1 MPATLTDAMKS
12 DLHLG
17 NAELKIALWS
27 DTALTATTFTDADS
41 IFTVKDTLAITEGTP
56 TFTSLKLD
64 QLNET
69 YAAPLTDKGDSTIA
83 ATIPFNAME
92 LFDYFYTAAGT
103 QPTATEAAP
112 LVIDGESYKEAK
124 AFKFSDKVVKARV
137 YIRSQSGNTAIVLM
151 NVNLAVSIAY
161 SNVSSSPLGLAL
173 SGSIMEDGAR
183 GSIVVLKG

>member
-1 MPATLTDAMKS
+1 MPATLTDAIKS

-17 NAELKIALWS
+17 NAEVKVALWT
-27 DTALTATTFTDADS
+27 DTDLSASTFTDADS
-41 IFTVKDTLAITEGTP
+41 IFTVKDSLAITEGTP

-69 YAAPLTDKGDSTIA
+69 YAAPLTDKGDSTIS

-92 LFDYFYTAAGT
+92 LFEYFYTAAGT
-103 QPTATEAAP
+103 QPTASEESP
-112 LVIDGESYKEAK
+112 LVIDGESYKDAK
-124 AFKFSDKVVKARV
+124 AFKFSDKVVKARL
-137 YIRSQSGNTAIVLM
+137 YIRSQSGKTAIVLM

-161 SNVSSSPLGLAL
+161 SNVSSTPLGLAL

-183 GSIVVLKG
+183 GSIVILKG

>member
-1 MPATLTDAMKS
+1 MPATLTNDMKK

-27 DTALTATTFTDADS
+27 DTDLTTTTFTDADS
-41 IFTVKDTLAITEGTP
+41 IFTVKDSLAITEGTP
-56 TFTSLKLD
+56 TYTSLKLD

-83 ATIPFNAME
+83 ATIPFNAMP
-92 LFDYFYTAAGT
+92 LFEYFYEAAGV
-103 QPTATEAAP
+103 QPTASEATP
-112 LVIDGESYKEAK
+112 LVIDGESYKSAK
-124 AFKFSDKVVKARV
+124 AFRFSDKVVKARV
-137 YIRSQSGNTAIVLM
+137 YIRSKSGNTAIVLM

-161 SNVSSSPLGLAL
+161 SNVSSTPLGLAL